1 MEITLTLA
9 LPRDKVT
16 VPVARRICTNALRD
30 LGVEDE
36 CRNDVE
42 LALTEAC
49 TNVLDHVAEGD
60 DYKVSIRLD
69 DRMCTIEVLDTGR
82 GFDSAML
89 EGLIAQPTAE
99 QGRGIQ
105 IMRAVVDRVLF
116 TSRPEDG
123 TVCHLEKVL
132 IWAADSPLRV
142 LSDDVPA
149 RQGTSAGGPLR

>member
-16 VPVARRICTNALRD
+16 VSVARRICANALRS

-36 CRNDVE
+36 CRGDVE

-60 DYKVSIRLD
+60 EYKVSISLD
-69 DRMCTIEVLDTGR
+69 DQLCTIEVIDTGR

-89 EGLIAQPTAE
+89 EGLVTEPTAE

-123 TVCHLEKVL
+123 TVCHLEKELV
-132 IWAADSPLRV
+132 WSQNSPL
-142 LSDDVPA
+142 LPLADNVPA
-149 RQGTSAGGPLR
+149 RQQG

>member
-9 LPRDKVT
+9 LPRDKIT
-16 VPVARRICTNALRD
+16 VPVARRICTDALRD
-30 LGVEDE
+30 LGVDDD

-60 DYKVSIRLD
+60 DYKVSISLD
-69 DRMCTIEVLDTGR
+69 DRLCSIEVIDTGR

-89 EGLIAQPTAE
+89 EGLIAEPTAE

-123 TVCHLEKVL
+123 TVCHLEKELV
-132 IWAADSPLRV
+132 WSEASPLRP
-142 LSDDVPA
+142 LADDLPV
-149 RQGTSAGGPLR
+149 RQQG